1 MRKGNLFFLIL
12 FVSIFA
18 FSLYA
23 LEKQGTPLVKK
34 EKPLLSSEKG
44 VGGCCKDDGSP
55 LPLALATTP
64 AKKPVKLLVKG
75 KKNVPSTEEETASPK
90 AANKKP
96 QPAGSQ
102 PAGSQPG
109 KVPSSDVKLEKESEK
124 KGVSSDEEEDEGE
137 EEFEEYDDDEPGAEE
152 DEDADFSGY

>member
-34 EKPLLSSEKG
+34 EKPLSASEKG
-44 VGGCCKDDGSP
+44 VSGCCKEDGTP
-55 LPLALATTP
+55 LPLATTP
-64 AKKPVKLLVKG
+64 VQKPAKLQVKG
-75 KKNVPSTEEETASPK
+75 KKNVPSTEEEETPK
-90 AANKKP
+90 APTKKP
-96 QPAGSQ
+96 PPAGSQ
-102 PAGSQPG
+102 PAGSPG
-109 KVPSSDVKLEKESEK
+109 KAPSSDVKLEKESEK
-124 KGVSSDEEEDEGE
+124 KGVSSDEEEGEGEE
-137 EEFEEYDDDEPGAEE
+137 EEFEEYDDDEAGPEE

>member
-34 EKPLLSSEKG
+34 EKPLSASEKG
-44 VGGCCKDDGSP
+44 VSGCCKEEGAP

-64 AKKPVKLLVKG
+64 AKKPAKLQAKG
-75 KKNVPSTEEETASPK
+75 EKDVSSKEEETPK
-90 AANKKP
+90 APTKKLP
-96 QPAGSQ
+96 PAGSQ
-102 PAGSQPG
+102 PAGSKPG

-124 KGVSSDEEEDEGE
+124 KGVSSDEEEGEEE
-137 EEFEEYDDDEPGAEE
+137 EEFEEYDDDESGLEE

>member
-34 EKPLLSSEKG
+34 ES
-44 VGGCCKDDGSP
+44 CCKEGHPEAKPRDLSSP
-55 LPLALATTP
+55 LPLTTTP
-64 AKKPVKLLVKG
+64 AKKPAKLQAKG
-75 KKNVPSTEEETASPK
+75 EKDVSSKEEETPK
-90 AANKKP
+90 APTKKLP
-96 QPAGSQ
+96 

-137 EEFEEYDDDEPGAEE
+137 EEFEEYDDDESGPED

>member
-34 EKPLLSSEKG
+34 EQPSSEKG
-44 VGGCCKDDGSP
+44 VSGCCKEDGTP
-55 LPLALATTP
+55 LPLATTP
-64 AKKPVKLLVKG
+64 AKKPTKLQVKG

-90 AANKKP
+90 ASNKKP
-96 QPAGSQ
+96 PPAGSQ
-102 PAGSQPG
+102 PAGSPG

-124 KGVSSDEEEDEGE
+124 KGVSSDEEEGEEE
-137 EEFEEYDDDEPGAEE
+137 EEFEEYYDDEAGPEE
-152 DEDADFSGY
+152 DEDTDFSGY